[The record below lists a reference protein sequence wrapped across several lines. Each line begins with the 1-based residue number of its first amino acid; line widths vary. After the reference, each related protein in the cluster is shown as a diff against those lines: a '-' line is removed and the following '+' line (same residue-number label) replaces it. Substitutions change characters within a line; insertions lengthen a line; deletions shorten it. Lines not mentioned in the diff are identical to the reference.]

1 MIKRFM
7 SSENKKI
14 YLSPPH
20 MNGEEIAFV
29 TDAIQSNWVAPLGPH
44 VDAFESEMADYIGVS
59 HAAALSSGT
68 AALHLS
74 LKILGIKR
82 GDIVF
87 CSDLTFVASANP
99 IKYLGAIPVFIDS
112 DETSWNM
119 CPKSLEM
126 AFKTHEPKAV
136 IVTDIYGQCADYDS
150 IKDICDRYSTPIIED
165 AAESLGA
172 SYKKQKCGSFGEMA
186 ILSFNGNKIITTSGG
201 GMLLS
206 DNLQYIDMARKLATQ
221 AREPAIHYE
230 HKELGYNYRMS
241 NIIAAIGRAQLKT
254 IDTYVEKRRHIFNK
268 YEAELGTID
277 NIGFMPE
284 IENGR
289 STRWLSI
296 MILNM
301 VSREKI
307 DVIINKLSMEKIEA
321 RPVWKPMHLQP
332 LYRKNEYFSLNNKF
346 SVSEKLFNYGLC
358 LPSGSNLKTED
369 QARVILN
376 IKSYFLD

>member
-1 MIKRFM
+1 M

>member
-1 MIKRFM
+1 M

-59 HAAALSSGT
+59 PAAALSSGT

>member
-1 MIKRFM
+1 
-7 SSENKKI
+7 
-14 YLSPPH
+14 
-20 MNGEEIAFV
+20 
-29 TDAIQSNWVAPLGPH
+29 
-44 VDAFESEMADYIGVS
+44 
-59 HAAALSSGT
+59 
-68 AALHLS
+68 
-74 LKILGIKR
+74 
-82 GDIVF
+82 
-87 CSDLTFVASANP
+87 
-99 IKYLGAIPVFIDS
+99 
-112 DETSWNM
+112 
-119 CPKSLEM
+119 
-126 AFKTHEPKAV
+126 
-136 IVTDIYGQCADYDS
+136 
-150 IKDICDRYSTPIIED
+150 
-165 AAESLGA
+165 
-172 SYKKQKCGSFGEMA
+172 
-186 ILSFNGNKIITTSGG
+186 
-201 GMLLS
+201 
-206 DNLQYIDMARKLATQ
+206 MARKLATQ

>member
-254 IDTYVEKRRHIFNK
+254 IDTYVQKRRHIFNK